1 MINIES
7 IVDRL
12 REIIDDE
19 NYKQLKETLDGFHA
33 ADLVDIFIELNPRER
48 LACFKQIDEEKAA
61 DMLEYLQ
68 PQLQVELLGEID
80 EELASRL
87 IAKMPHD
94 EAADVLGDMEED
106 DTESYLD
113 KLPHKFSSEVREL
126 LTYNEESAGGIMNPL
141 VLTVYA
147 DMDVA
152 GVLNTI
158 RIKAEKDNMDLYYV
172 YVVDKQNH
180 LLGVVSL
187 RTLLTS
193 PVQQKVTD
201 IMIKDIVKL
210 HVDDL
215 QDYIADE
222 FMKYQFNALPVVD
235 LYNRLKGIVTWDDVQ
250 DIVEEET
257 TDEIYTS
264 SGIATEMVEDEDDI
278 LSGNIFHAVKA
289 RTPWL
294 FITLIGEF
302 IAVNVA
308 HHFDGTLRALP
319 VIAIFMPLLAGLG
332 GNIGTQ
338 SITLMVRGLSTGQ
351 VTLKSA
357 VYHIFREAGIG
368 LLIGVVFGALVTL
381 VTSQWQHSVAL
392 GIIVGLAMVI
402 NMTSATIIGTCTPFV
417 LKKLKVDPAIA
428 SGPVIATTIDVV
440 GLFVYFSL
448 VTIYLLHFVK

>member
-1 MINIES
+1 MINIQS
-7 IVDRL
+7 IVERI

-19 NYKQLKETLDGFHA
+19 NSKQLKETLDGFHA
-33 ADLVDIFIELNPRER
+33 ADLVDIFIELNPQER
-48 LACFKQIDEEKAA
+48 LACFKQLEEEKAS
-61 DMLEYLQ
+61 DLLEYLP

-106 DTESYLD
+106 ESESYLD

-126 LTYNEESAGGIMNPL
+126 LTYNEESAGGIMNPV
-141 VLTVYA
+141 VLTVSA
-147 DMDVA
+147 DSDVKD
-152 GVLNTI
+152 VLDTI
-158 RIKAEKDNMDLYYV
+158 RIKAEKDNLDLYYV

-180 LLGVVSL
+180 LLGVASL
-187 RTLLTS
+187 RKLLTS
-193 PVQQKVTD
+193 PIRKKITE
-201 IMIKDIVKL
+201 IMIRDLVKL
-210 HVDDL
+210 HVDDR

-264 SGIATEMVEDEDDI
+264 SGIATDMVEDEDDI
-278 LSGNIFHAVKA
+278 ITGRLLHAVKA

-302 IAVNVA
+302 VAVNVA
-308 HHFDGTLRALP
+308 NHFDATLHAFP
-319 VIAIFMPLLAGLG
+319 IIAIFMPLLAGLG

-338 SITLMVRGLSTGQ
+338 SFTLIVRGLSPGQ
-351 VTLKSA
+351 ISLKSA
-357 VYHIFREAGIG
+357 LHHMMRETAIG
-368 LLIGVVFGALVTL
+368 LLIGILFGVLVSVVTWG
-381 VTSQWQHSVAL
+381 WQHSIGL
-392 GIIVGLAMVI
+392 GVVVGLSMMI
-402 NMTSATIIGTCTPFV
+402 NMMCATLIGTCTPFV
-417 LKKLKVDPAIA
+417 LKKIKIDPAIA

-448 VTIYLLHFVK
+448 ATLYLIHIR

>member
-1 MINIES
+1 MKNIETT
-7 IVDRL
+7 VERL

-19 NYKQLKETLDGFHA
+19 NLKQLKETLGGYHA
-33 ADLVDIFIELNPRER
+33 ADLEDIFTELDPEER
-48 LACFKQIDEEKAA
+48 LTCFKQLDEAKAS
-61 DMLEYLQ
+61 DLLEYLQ

-87 IAKMPHD
+87 IAQMPHD
-94 EAADVLGDMEED
+94 EAADILGDMEED

-113 KLPHKFSSEVREL
+113 KLPDKFSSEVREL
-126 LTYNEESAGGIMNPL
+126 LTYNEESAGGIMNPF
-141 VLTVYA
+141 VLTVFA
-147 DMDVA
+147 DMNVE

-172 YVVDKQNH
+172 YVIDKQNH

-187 RTLLTS
+187 RKLLTS
-193 PVQQKVTD
+193 PVHQKVTD
-201 IMIKDIVKL
+201 IMTRDIVKL

-215 QDYIADE
+215 QDYIAEE

-235 LYNRLKGIVTWDDVQ
+235 LYNRLKGIVTWDDAQ

-264 SGIATEMVEDEDDI
+264 SGIATEMVEDEDEI
-278 LSGNIFHAVKA
+278 LSGSIMTSVKA

-308 HHFDGTLRALP
+308 HHFDHTLHALP
-319 VIAIFMPLLAGLG
+319 IIAIFMPLLAGLG

-357 VYHIFREAGIG
+357 MHHIFREATIG
-368 LLIGVVFGALVTL
+368 LFIGLVFGLLVTL
-381 VTSQWQHSVAL
+381 VTSTWQHSMAL

-402 NMTSATIIGTCTPFV
+402 NMTTATIIGTCTPFV

-428 SGPVIATTIDVV
+428 SGPVIATTIDVI

-448 VTIYLLHFVK
+448 VTIYLIHWLG

>member
-1 MINIES
+1 MINIQS
-7 IVDRL
+7 IVERI

-19 NYKQLKETLDGFHA
+19 NSKQLKETLDGFHA
-33 ADLVDIFIELNPRER
+33 ADLVDIFIELNPQER
-48 LACFKQIDEEKAA
+48 LACFKQLEEEKAS
-61 DMLEYLQ
+61 DLLEYL
-68 PQLQVELLGEID
+68 PAQLQVELLGEID

-106 DTESYLD
+106 ESESYLD

-126 LTYNEESAGGIMNPL
+126 LTYNEESAGGIMNPV
-141 VLTVYA
+141 VLTVSA
-147 DMDVA
+147 DSDVKD
-152 GVLNTI
+152 VLDTI
-158 RIKAEKDNMDLYYV
+158 RIKAEKDNLDLYYV

-180 LLGVVSL
+180 LLGVASL
-187 RTLLTS
+187 RKLLTS
-193 PVQQKVTD
+193 PIRKKITE
-201 IMIKDIVKL
+201 IMTRDLVKL
-210 HVDDL
+210 HVDDR

-264 SGIATEMVEDEDDI
+264 SGIATDMVEDEDDI
-278 LSGNIFHAVKA
+278 ITGRLLHAVKA

-302 IAVNVA
+302 VAVNVA
-308 HHFDGTLRALP
+308 NHFDATLHAFP
-319 VIAIFMPLLAGLG
+319 IIAIFMPLLAGLG

-338 SITLMVRGLSTGQ
+338 SITLIVRGLSTGQ
-351 VTLKSA
+351 ISLKSA
-357 VYHIFREAGIG
+357 LHHMMRETAIG
-368 LLIGVVFGALVTL
+368 LLIGILFGVLVSI
-381 VTSQWQHSVAL
+381 VTWGWQHSIGL
-392 GIIVGLAMVI
+392 GVVVGLSMMI
-402 NMTSATIIGTCTPFV
+402 NMMCATLIGTCTPFV
-417 LKKLKVDPAIA
+417 LKKIKIDPAIA

-448 VTIYLLHFVK
+448 ATLYLIHIR

>member
-1 MINIES
+1 MINIQSVVER
-7 IVDRL
+7 I

-19 NYKQLKETLDGFHA
+19 NSKQLKETLDGFHA
-33 ADLVDIFIELNPRER
+33 ADLVDIFIELNPQER
-48 LACFKQIDEEKAA
+48 LACFKQLEEEKAS
-61 DMLEYLQ
+61 DLLEYL
-68 PQLQVELLGEID
+68 PAQLQVELLGEID

-106 DTESYLD
+106 ESESYLD

-126 LTYNEESAGGIMNPL
+126 LTYNEESAGGIMNPV
-141 VLTVYA
+141 VLTVSA
-147 DMDVA
+147 DSDVKD
-152 GVLNTI
+152 VLDTI
-158 RIKAEKDNMDLYYV
+158 RIKAEKDNLDLYYV

-180 LLGVVSL
+180 LLGVASL
-187 RTLLTS
+187 RKLLTS
-193 PVQQKVTD
+193 PIRKKITE
-201 IMIKDIVKL
+201 IMTRDLVKL
-210 HVDDL
+210 HVDDR

-264 SGIATEMVEDEDDI
+264 SGIATDMVEDEDDI
-278 LSGNIFHAVKA
+278 ITGRLLHAVKA

-302 IAVNVA
+302 VAVNVA
-308 HHFDGTLRALP
+308 NHFDATLHAFP
-319 VIAIFMPLLAGLG
+319 IIAIFMPLLAGLG

-338 SITLMVRGLSTGQ
+338 SITLIVRGLSTGQ
-351 VTLKSA
+351 ISLKSA
-357 VYHIFREAGIG
+357 LHHMMRETAIG
-368 LLIGVVFGALVTL
+368 LLIGILFGVLVSVVTWG
-381 VTSQWQHSVAL
+381 WQHSIGL
-392 GIIVGLAMVI
+392 GVVVGLSMMI
-402 NMTSATIIGTCTPFV
+402 NMMCATLIGTCTPFV
-417 LKKLKVDPAIA
+417 LKKIKIDPAIA

-448 VTIYLLHFVK
+448 ATLYLIHIK

>member
-1 MINIES
+1 MINIQS
-7 IVDRL
+7 IVERI

-19 NYKQLKETLDGFHA
+19 NSKQLKETLDGFHA
-33 ADLVDIFIELNPRER
+33 ADLVDIFIELNPQER
-48 LACFKQIDEEKAA
+48 LACFKQLEEEKAS
-61 DMLEYLQ
+61 DLLEYLP

-106 DTESYLD
+106 ESESYLD

-126 LTYNEESAGGIMNPL
+126 LTYNEESAGGIMNPV
-141 VLTVYA
+141 VLTVSA
-147 DMDVA
+147 DSDVKD
-152 GVLNTI
+152 VLDTI
-158 RIKAEKDNMDLYYV
+158 RIKAEKDNLDLYYV

-180 LLGVVSL
+180 LLGVASL
-187 RTLLTS
+187 RKLLTS
-193 PVQQKVTD
+193 PIRKKITE
-201 IMIKDIVKL
+201 IMIRDLVKL
-210 HVDDL
+210 HVDDR

-264 SGIATEMVEDEDDI
+264 SGIATDMVEDEDDI
-278 LSGNIFHAVKA
+278 ITGRLLHAVKA

-302 IAVNVA
+302 VAVNVA
-308 HHFDGTLRALP
+308 NHFDATLHAFP
-319 VIAIFMPLLAGLG
+319 IIAIFMPLLAGLG

-338 SITLMVRGLSTGQ
+338 SITLIVRGLSTGQ
-351 VTLKSA
+351 ISLKSA
-357 VYHIFREAGIG
+357 LHHMMRETAIG
-368 LLIGVVFGALVTL
+368 LLIGILFGVLVSVVTWG
-381 VTSQWQHSVAL
+381 WQHSIGL
-392 GIIVGLAMVI
+392 GVVVGLSMMI
-402 NMTSATIIGTCTPFV
+402 NMMCATLIGTCTPFV
-417 LKKLKVDPAIA
+417 LKKIKIDPAIA

-448 VTIYLLHFVK
+448 ATLYLIHIR

>member
-1 MINIES
+1 MINIQS
-7 IVDRL
+7 IVERI

-19 NYKQLKETLDGFHA
+19 NSKQLKETLDGFHA
-33 ADLVDIFIELNPRER
+33 ADLVDIFIELNPQER
-48 LACFKQIDEEKAA
+48 LACFKQLEEEKAS
-61 DMLEYLQ
+61 DLLEYLP

-106 DTESYLD
+106 ESESYLD

-126 LTYNEESAGGIMNPL
+126 LTYNEESAGGIMNPV
-141 VLTVYA
+141 VLTVSA
-147 DMDVA
+147 DSDVKD
-152 GVLNTI
+152 VLDTI
-158 RIKAEKDNMDLYYV
+158 RIKAEKDNLDLYYV

-180 LLGVVSL
+180 LLGVASL
-187 RTLLTS
+187 RKLLTS
-193 PVQQKVTD
+193 PIRKKITE
-201 IMIKDIVKL
+201 IMIRDLVKL
-210 HVDDL
+210 HVDDR

-264 SGIATEMVEDEDDI
+264 SGIATDMVEDEDDI
-278 LSGNIFHAVKA
+278 ITGRLLHAVKA

-302 IAVNVA
+302 VAVNVA
-308 HHFDGTLRALP
+308 NHFDATLHAFP
-319 VIAIFMPLLAGLG
+319 IIAIFTPLLAGLG

-338 SITLMVRGLSTGQ
+338 SITLIVRGLSTGQ
-351 VTLKSA
+351 ISLKSA
-357 VYHIFREAGIG
+357 LHHMMRETAIG
-368 LLIGVVFGALVTL
+368 LLIGILFGVLVSVVTWG
-381 VTSQWQHSVAL
+381 WQHSIGL
-392 GIIVGLAMVI
+392 GVVVGLSMMI
-402 NMTSATIIGTCTPFV
+402 NMMCATLIGTCTPFV
-417 LKKLKVDPAIA
+417 LKKIKIDPAIA

-448 VTIYLLHFVK
+448 ATLYLIHIR

>member
-1 MINIES
+1 MINIQS
-7 IVDRL
+7 IVERI

-19 NYKQLKETLDGFHA
+19 NSKQLKETLDGFHA
-33 ADLVDIFIELNPRER
+33 ADLVDIFIELNPQER
-48 LACFKQIDEEKAA
+48 LACFKQLEEEKAS
-61 DMLEYLQ
+61 DLLEYL
-68 PQLQVELLGEID
+68 PAQLQVELLGEID

-106 DTESYLD
+106 ESESYLD

-126 LTYNEESAGGIMNPL
+126 LTYNEESAGGIMNPV
-141 VLTVYA
+141 VLTVSA
-147 DMDVA
+147 DSDVKD
-152 GVLNTI
+152 VLDTI
-158 RIKAEKDNMDLYYV
+158 RIKAEKDNLDLYYV

-180 LLGVVSL
+180 LLGVASL
-187 RTLLTS
+187 RKLLTS
-193 PVQQKVTD
+193 PIRKKITE
-201 IMIKDIVKL
+201 IMTRDLVKL
-210 HVDDL
+210 HVDDR

-264 SGIATEMVEDEDDI
+264 SGIATDMVEDEDDI
-278 LSGNIFHAVKA
+278 ITGRLLHAVKA

-302 IAVNVA
+302 VAVNVA
-308 HHFDGTLRALP
+308 NHFDATLHAFP
-319 VIAIFMPLLAGLG
+319 IIAIFMPLLAGLG

-338 SITLMVRGLSTGQ
+338 SITLIVRGLSTGQ
-351 VTLKSA
+351 ISLKSA
-357 VYHIFREAGIG
+357 LHHMMRETAIG
-368 LLIGVVFGALVTL
+368 LLIGILFGVLVSVVTWG
-381 VTSQWQHSVAL
+381 WQHSIGL
-392 GIIVGLAMVI
+392 GVVVGLSMMI
-402 NMTSATIIGTCTPFV
+402 NMMCATLIGTCTPFV
-417 LKKLKVDPAIA
+417 LKKIKIDPAIA

-448 VTIYLLHFVK
+448 ATLYLIHIR

>member
-19 NYKQLKETLDGFHA
+19 NLKQLKETLDGFHA
-33 ADLVDIFIELNPRER
+33 ADLTDIFSELNPKER
-48 LACFKQIDEEKAA
+48 LACFKQLDEEKAA
-61 DMLEYLQ
+61 DLLEYLP
-68 PQLQVELLGEID
+68 PQLQVELLGEVD
-80 EELASRL
+80 EEYASRL

-94 EAADVLGDMEED
+94 EAADVLGDMEDD

-141 VLTVYA
+141 VLTVST
-147 DMDVA
+147 DMDVE

-158 RIKAEKDNMDLYYV
+158 RVKAEKDNMDLYYV

-180 LLGVVSL
+180 LMGVVSL
-187 RTLLTS
+187 RKLLTS
-193 PVQQKVTD
+193 PVHQKVVD
-201 IMIKDIVKL
+201 IMTRDIVKL

-235 LYNRLKGIVTWDDVQ
+235 LYNRLKGIVTWDDAQ

-278 LSGNIFHAVKA
+278 LSGNILHAVKA

-308 HHFDGTLRALP
+308 NFFDGTLHALP
-319 VIAIFMPLLAGLG
+319 IIAIFMPLLAGLG

-351 VTLKSA
+351 VNLKSA
-357 VYHIFREAGIG
+357 MYHIFREAAIG

-381 VTSQWQHSVAL
+381 VTSRWQHSVAL
-392 GIIVGLAMVI
+392 GVIVGLAMVI
-402 NMTSATIIGTCTPFV
+402 NMTTATIIGTCTPFV
-417 LKKLKVDPAIA
+417 LKKFKVDPAIA

-448 VTIYLLHFVK
+448 VTIYLLHFVP